1 MIYRLAKKKNLKA
14 EINVVPYIDVML
26 VLFVVF
32 MVSAPLMVQG
42 ILLNLPEAS
51 NEPLPREQQDP
62 LIISVDSKG
71 QFYLEIQ
78 SSQNEPLALIQLS
91 EKISSILKV
100 NPSLQVVVR
109 GDGQVEYQRIISLM
123 SELQNTGVDNVGLI
137 TSPSRKSNE

>member
-1 MIYRLAKKKNLKA
+1 MRKRKLVSD
-14 EINVVPYIDVML
+14 INVVPYIDFML
-26 VLFVVF
+26 VLLVVF

-78 SSQNEPLALIQLS
+78 SSQNEPLALLQLS
-91 EKISSILKV
+91 EKISSILKI

-137 TSPSRKSNE
+137 TSSSRKSNE

>member
-1 MIYRLAKKKNLKA
+1 MRKRKLVSD
-14 EINVVPYIDVML
+14 INVVPYIDVML
-26 VLFVVF
+26 VLLVVF

-123 SELQNTGVDNVGLI
+123 SELQNTVWIMSG
-137 TSPSRKSNE
+137 

>member
-1 MIYRLAKKKNLKA
+1 MRKRKLVSD
-14 EINVVPYIDVML
+14 INVVPYIDVML
-26 VLFVVF
+26 VLLVVF

-137 TSPSRKSNE
+137 TSPARKSNE

>member
-1 MIYRLAKKKNLKA
+1 MRKRKLVSD
-14 EINVVPYIDVML
+14 INVVPYIDVML
-26 VLFVVF
+26 VLLVVF

-62 LIISVDSKG
+62 LNISVDSKG